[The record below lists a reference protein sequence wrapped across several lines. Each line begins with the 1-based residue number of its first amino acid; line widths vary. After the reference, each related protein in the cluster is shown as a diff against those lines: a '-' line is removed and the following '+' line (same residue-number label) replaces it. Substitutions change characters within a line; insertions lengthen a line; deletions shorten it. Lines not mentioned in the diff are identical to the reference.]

1 MPIKSS
7 GIMAEIPRILVVF
20 AERRMPPSWM
30 NLTASKIT
38 APSMNVASGYARAS
52 VSIRLCPGC
61 PRQESNLHPALRR
74 RVLYPLSYEGFAKT
88 RGYRRGV
95 PNLP

>member
-1 MPIKSS
+1 MPIKIS

-38 APSMNVASGYARAS
+38 APRMNVALMRKESPVLSAPRSSSVTCQVLMTASGANS
-52 VSIRLCPGC
+52 PIRM
-61 PRQESNLHPALRR
+61 
-74 RVLYPLSYEGFAKT
+74 
-88 RGYRRGV
+88 
-95 PNLP
+95 